1 MATRQSPRISCIN
14 WLDEGPLAPHGQAYK
29 QYLIDRACAASTFGN
44 CLGGVAHFVQWLGQ
58 RRIRVRRIDETVVG
72 EFLDEHLPRCSC
84 AEPVQ
89 RDRRNCS
96 AALGHLLVVLRAQ
109 GAIAA
114 PASSATLVDE
124 ELRRYDEHMNH
135 VHGLAPKTRSG
146 ALRIAGR
153 LLLQRFGGGAVD
165 ISAIKADHVRRFFA
179 QQAELYS
186 KPASAAAVVAALRS
200 YFRYR
205 AALGDAVHRLIGA
218 VSYPASWRL
227 ASLPKTLT
235 AEEIKQL
242 IDSLGQTGRS
252 LRRADAIVRCAL
264 DLGLRSGEVARLSL
278 DDIDWRAGKITLRRT
293 KSRREDVLPLP
304 ATTAEAIAAYLQFE
318 RPKTCNR
325 AVFVRH
331 IAPRDEPVGPDMVRK
346 TIRQAYAR
354 AGLPYTRSHLLRH
367 TMANR
372 LLAGGSSLKEVADVL
387 RHRSLNTT
395 LIYAKLDSRN
405 LVEVALPWPG
415 SAA

>member
-114 PASSATLVDE
+114 PASSATLVAE

-153 LLLQRFGGGAVD
+153 LLLQRCGGYVE
-165 ISAIKADHVRRFFA
+165 R
-179 QQAELYS
+179 
-186 KPASAAAVVAALRS
+186 AS
-200 YFRYR
+200 
-205 AALGDAVHRLIGA
+205 
-218 VSYPASWRL
+218 
-227 ASLPKTLT
+227 
-235 AEEIKQL
+235 
-242 IDSLGQTGRS
+242 
-252 LRRADAIVRCAL
+252 
-264 DLGLRSGEVARLSL
+264 
-278 DDIDWRAGKITLRRT
+278 
-293 KSRREDVLPLP
+293 
-304 ATTAEAIAAYLQFE
+304 
-318 RPKTCNR
+318 
-325 AVFVRH
+325 
-331 IAPRDEPVGPDMVRK
+331 
-346 TIRQAYAR
+346 
-354 AGLPYTRSHLLRH
+354 
-367 TMANR
+367 
-372 LLAGGSSLKEVADVL
+372 
-387 RHRSLNTT
+387 
-395 LIYAKLDSRN
+395 
-405 LVEVALPWPG
+405 
-415 SAA
+415 